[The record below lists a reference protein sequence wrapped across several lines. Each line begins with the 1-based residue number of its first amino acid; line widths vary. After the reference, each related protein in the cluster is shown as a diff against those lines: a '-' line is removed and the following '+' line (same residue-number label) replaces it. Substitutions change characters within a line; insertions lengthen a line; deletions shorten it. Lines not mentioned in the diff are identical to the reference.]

1 MNGRFKKLENE
12 KLKKLRLF
20 YTILILILVISAFA
34 LPYTVLNKINHF
46 NGAFLFWSLFALIV
60 IFLTIKITTYWRE

>member
-1 MNGRFKKLENE
+1 MENS

-20 YTILILILVISAFA
+20 YLVLILLLVISAFA
-34 LPYTVLNKINHF
+34 VPYSLLNSVNLFK
-46 NGAFLFWSLFALIV
+46 GSFLFWSLFALIV

>member
-1 MNGRFKKLENE
+1 MENN

-20 YTILILILVISAFA
+20 YTVLILLLVISAFA
-34 LPYTVLNKINHF
+34 VPYILLNSINLF
-46 NGAFLFWSLFALIV
+46 KGAFLFWSLFALTV

>member
-1 MNGRFKKLENE
+1 MEND

-20 YTILILILVISAFA
+20 YTLLILLLVISAFA
-34 LPYTVLNKINHF
+34 VPYTMLNSINLF
-46 NGAFLFWSLFALIV
+46 RGAFLFWSLFALIV

>member
-1 MNGRFKKLENE
+1 MDNN

-20 YTILILILVISAFA
+20 YAALILLLVISAFA
-34 LPYTVLNKINHF
+34 VPYLLLNSINLF
-46 NGAFLFWSLFALIV
+46 RGAFLFWCLFALIV